1 MLWQSVKMALNAVAT
16 NKMRSFLTMLGI
28 IIGVIALVVLVSIV
42 SSATTSITDEVNSIG
57 NDMLTV
63 SISDDTENPLRLS
76 DMSEFQ
82 EDDSISLVA
91 PYTQS
96 SATAKYNYDDVSTG
110 VYGITAAYYDVQGL
124 ELQSGRFIKT
134 TDVDNSTYIAVLSY
148 DAAED
153 IFGSTMNALGETF
166 SLNGMPFRV
175 VGILAEDDSM
185 MSSIMSTATVYI
197 PDSTA
202 ARVFGTST
210 GITSF
215 YVSATDENSI
225 DAAEEAVTELLM
237 NRLKQDEDAF
247 TVTSMSVIA
256 DTMSSITGTLSL
268 VLGGIAA
275 ISLLVGGIGIMNIM
289 LVSVT
294 ERTREIG
301 IRKAIGASTS
311 SILWQFLVESLV
323 LSLMGCL
330 IGVALSWGIIEI
342 VSAVAGDTASYTIS
356 GGVVAIAVIFSVGI
370 GVLFGI
376 YPARKAANKNPIE
389 ALRFDG

>member
-63 SISDDTENPLRLS
+63 SISDDKENPLRLS

-197 PDSTA
+197 PYSTA

-256 DTMSSITGTLSL
+256 DLSL
-268 VLGGIAA
+268 IH
-275 ISLLVGGIGIMNIM
+275 I
-289 LVSVT
+289 
-294 ERTREIG
+294 
-301 IRKAIGASTS
+301 
-311 SILWQFLVESLV
+311 
-323 LSLMGCL
+323 
-330 IGVALSWGIIEI
+330 
-342 VSAVAGDTASYTIS
+342 
-356 GGVVAIAVIFSVGI
+356 
-370 GVLFGI
+370 
-376 YPARKAANKNPIE
+376 
-389 ALRFDG
+389 

>member
-1 MLWQSVKMALNAVAT
+1 MLWQSVKMALNAVAS

-42 SSATTSITDEVNSIG
+42 SSATTSITDEVNSMG

-63 SISDDTENPLRLS
+63 SISDDKENPLRLS

-96 SATAKYNYDDVSTG
+96 NATAKYNYDDVSTG

-134 TDVDNSTYIAVLSY
+134 TDVDNSTYVAVLSC

-153 IFGSTMNALGETF
+153 IFGETF

-197 PDSTA
+197 PYSTA

-330 IGVALSWGIIEI
+330 IGVVLSWGIIEI
-342 VSAVAGDTASYTIS
+342 VSAVAGDTASYTMS